1 MASSLAPL
9 PPTGR
14 HPATLEGVSSFRV
27 KTAAISRPAG
37 PLQKPDPNMIL
48 VTAPDGGV
56 IVYPPSEKLV
66 ILAAKRLR
74 KNRVA

>member
-9 PPTGR
+9 PPTER

-37 PLQKPDPNMIL
+37 MIQKPSHDMVL

-56 IVYPPSEKLV
+56 IVYPPSDKLV
-66 ILAAKRLR
+66 ILAARR
-74 KNRVA
+74 RSV